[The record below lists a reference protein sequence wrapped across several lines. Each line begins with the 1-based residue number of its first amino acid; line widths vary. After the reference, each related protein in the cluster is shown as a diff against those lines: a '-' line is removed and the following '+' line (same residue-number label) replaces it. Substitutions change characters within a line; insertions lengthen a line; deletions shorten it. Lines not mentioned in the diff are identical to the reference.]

1 MWASRVSILTIAIA
15 MPLERTREDK
25 AYSCPLSPSFC
36 GDSETHVPSLHS
48 ADKGD
53 LFLLS

>member
-1 MWASRVSILTIAIA
+1 MWASRASVLTIAIA
-15 MPLERTREDK
+15 MPLEQTREDK